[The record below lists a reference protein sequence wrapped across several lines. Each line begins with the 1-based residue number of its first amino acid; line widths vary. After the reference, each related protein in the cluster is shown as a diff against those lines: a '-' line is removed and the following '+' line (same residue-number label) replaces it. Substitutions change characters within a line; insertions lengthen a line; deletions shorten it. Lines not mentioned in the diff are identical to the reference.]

1 MVLNHTRVP
10 WPRFIDGTCLPLK
23 QLGFEGSL
31 IQSKGVIFRRSML
44 NIVVVVVHARVEWHT
59 QDAHASKNRI
69 YEIELQ
75 QSLAGEDQRNPA
87 ISNPFQKLLHARINT
102 GDYR

>member
-44 NIVVVVVHARVEWHT
+44 NIVVVVVHARVEWHP
-59 QDAHASKNRI
+59 
-69 YEIELQ
+69 
-75 QSLAGEDQRNPA
+75 SLDPPCIDTFTVAD
-87 ISNPFQKLLHARINT
+87 
-102 GDYR
+102 